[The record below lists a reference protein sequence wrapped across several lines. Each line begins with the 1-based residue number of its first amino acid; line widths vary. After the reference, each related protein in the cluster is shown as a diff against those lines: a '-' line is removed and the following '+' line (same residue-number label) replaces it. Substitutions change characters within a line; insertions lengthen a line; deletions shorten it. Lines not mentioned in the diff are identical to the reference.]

1 MRQGAILLKGRSTTS
16 GAMAQDGEPL
26 WGLYDRTYEVSAAT
40 TQESSAEAHG
50 LRYQVYCLEKKFEDP
65 AANPLGLELDAFDS
79 RSVHCLLR
87 HRDTGIAVG
96 TARLI
101 RPNPWRPGASWPIQQ
116 VCRDSRLF
124 DEGVLPIAST
134 AEVSRFCL
142 SADARAR
149 VQLARGASFD
159 GEQAEQSESLLAPY
173 TILGII
179 RGLLMLSRRHDITHW
194 TLVVEPA
201 LLRLLGRMGLHFT
214 NLGPVVEYHGRRQPC
229 FANIAELL
237 DRMSAERHDLWN
249 IVTGCGRF
257 APEAP
262 VDVPGFGRRL
272 AEGFGGFAGAPR
284 MDGLA
289 LA

>member
-1 MRQGAILLKGRSTTS
+1 MRQGAILLDGRPTTT
-16 GAMAQDGEPL
+16 GTMACHGEPL
-26 WGLYDRTYEVSAAT
+26 WRLYDRTYEVSPAT
-40 TQESSAEAHG
+40 TQESSAEAYA
-50 LRYQVYCLEKKFEDP
+50 LRYQVYCLEKRFEDP

-116 VCRDSRLF
+116 VCRDPRLF
-124 DEGVLPIAST
+124 DDGRLPLSST

-142 SADARAR
+142 SVDAKAR
-149 VQLARGASFD
+149 VQLAQNASPD
-159 GEQAEQSESLLAPY
+159 SRQAEEAEGRLAPY

-201 LLRLLGRMGLHFT
+201 LLRLLGRLGLHFT
-214 NLGPVVEYHGRRQPC
+214 KLGPVVEYHGRRQPC
-229 FANIAELL
+229 FAEVAELL
-237 DRMSAERHDLWN
+237 DRMSAERPDLWS
-249 IVTGCGRF
+249 IVTGCGRY
-257 APEAP
+257 APEASRG
-262 VDVPGFGRRL
+262 VPSFG
-272 AEGFGGFAGAPR
+272 EGFGGFAKVPG